1 MGICPR
7 DYGIKA
13 YCKFKGMDMKIE
25 YALVNYIKSMSNESK

>member
-13 YCKFKGMDMKIE
+13 YCKFNGMDMKIE
-25 YALVNYIKSMSNESK
+25 DALVNYIKSMSNESK